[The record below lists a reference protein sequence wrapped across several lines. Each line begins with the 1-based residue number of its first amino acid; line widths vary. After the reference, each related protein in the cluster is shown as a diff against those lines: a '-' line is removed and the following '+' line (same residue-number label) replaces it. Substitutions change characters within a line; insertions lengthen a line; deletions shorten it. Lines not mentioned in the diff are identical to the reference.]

1 MATPFLTSLDGLTSP
16 SGLDSPVT
24 PGGVVGADG
33 LPSSKRSTALTAK
46 LTSVLSASYADYE
59 TRDALRLLDERGV
72 QNDED
77 TRRNLKANAQKEV
90 IECNARIVDDFG
102 LVAEQ
107 LKRVGTLLATLN
119 STCDSMRTHILAAKQ
134 ESAPTLEEFS
144 TLMTRKRDTEMKES
158 LLTAFTTHFLIS
170 NQDLNILTSSA
181 EPLDDRF
188 FTVLARCKQIHRDCE
203 YLLGGYNSSPSGG
216 EEEEASSRLGL
227 ELLEQTTRNLDAAF
241 KKLYNWIQ
249 REFKTLDLEDPN
261 ISGSI
266 RRALRVLSE
275 RPSLFQNCLDFFAE
289 ARRATLAEA
298 FHEALTGSGGH
309 GGGGAGTKAI
319 EFSTHEPLRYVGDML
334 AWVHSAAVSEK
345 EALEGLFVSD
355 AEEISRGLSAGK
367 ATEPWARINSG
378 SGRHRSVSSTSSTDA
393 EKDDGDEPPKP
404 IFDGRKALSE
414 LISRN
419 LSLLCQT
426 LQSRIDV
433 AVRTSGDPV
442 LMFKTF
448 NLLDF
453 YRGIFSKLLGQDSS
467 LAMLIQT
474 LQSSTLAQFEKAM
487 EEETSAAVASMN
499 SEEPPRDLTPPV
511 FLATALT
518 QFTDVCR
525 ARGPQMSETELER
538 LFASMLSGILAA
550 CAESATNI
558 ADVRSGSIYKIN
570 YMTAL
575 KATLVNV
582 SAHVA
587 PARIPLEKA
596 AREIQTVRDQLVEF
610 VTSTFLEFSGVAE
623 LMQEIDAR
631 RSLGA
636 KARREWLVQNLDEA
650 AQRLDA
656 FLSSALMDAQE
667 AMKNLFDRTL
677 AQDVV
682 AEAVERFC
690 AEYDDLEGMLEAID
704 AETSVSAD
712 EGDGGDD
719 DGGKSEDERDKSA
732 NGLLGSVR
740 ESYPRTGAEVRALLS

>member
-1 MATPFLTSLDGLTSP
+1 MATPFLTSLDGLTSA
-16 SGLDSPVT
+16 SGLDSPIT
-24 PGGVVGADG
+24 PGGVGADG

-72 QNDED
+72 HNDEE
-77 TRRNLKANAQKEV
+77 TRRDLKANAQKEV
-90 IECNARIVDDFG
+90 IDCNAQIVDDFG
-102 LVAEQ
+102 VVAEQ
-107 LKRVGTLLATLN
+107 LKRVGALLATLN
-119 STCDSMRTHILAAKQ
+119 TTCDSMRTHILAAKQ

-158 LLTAFTTHFLIS
+158 LLTAFTNHFLIS

-188 FTVLARCKQIHRDCE
+188 FTVLARCKQIHKDCE
-203 YLLGGYNSSPSGG
+203 FLLGYNSSPTG
-216 EEEEASSRLGL
+216 EEASSRLGL

-289 ARRATLAEA
+289 ARRTTLSEA
-298 FHEALTGSGGH
+298 FHEALTGSGH
-309 GGGGAGTKAI
+309 GGVATKAI
-319 EFSTHEPLRYVGDML
+319 EFSTHEPLRYIGDML

-367 ATEPWARINSG
+367 ASEPWARIS
-378 SGRHRSVSSTSSTDA
+378 SGRQRSVSSTSSTDA
-393 EKDDGDEPPKP
+393 EKEDDEQPV
-404 IFDGRKALSE
+404 FDGRKALSE

-419 LSLLCQT
+419 LSLVCQT

-433 AVRTSGDPV
+433 AVRASGDPV

-467 LAMLIQT
+467 LAMLIQS
-474 LQSSTLAQFEKAM
+474 LQSSTLAQFEKTM
-487 EEETSAAVASMN
+487 EEETTVAIASMN
-499 SEEPPRDLTPPV
+499 SEPPRDLTPPV

-525 ARGPQMSETELER
+525 ARGPQMSELELER

-550 CAESATNI
+550 CAESAINI
-558 ADVRSGSIYKIN
+558 ADVRRGSIYRIN

-575 KATLVNV
+575 KATLANV
-582 SAHVA
+582 SAHV
-587 PARIPLEKA
+587 PTARIPLEKA
-596 AREIQTVRDQLVEF
+596 AREIQMVRDELVEF

-623 LMQEIDAR
+623 LMQEIDSR
-631 RSLGA
+631 RSQGS

-656 FLSSALMDAQE
+656 FLSTALMDAQE
-667 AMKNLFDRTL
+667 AMKPLFDRTL

-690 AEYDDLEGMLEAID
+690 SEYDDLEGMLETIA
-704 AETSVSAD
+704 AETSVSVE

-719 DGGKSEDERDKSA
+719 GGSEDQREKSA
-732 NGLLGSVR
+732 NCLLGSLR
-740 ESYPRTGAEVRALLS
+740 ESYPRTGAEVRALLT

>member
-1 MATPFLTSLDGLTSP
+1 MATPFLSSVDGFTST

-24 PGGVVGADG
+24 PGGVGSDG
-33 LPSSKRSTALTAK
+33 LPLSKRSTALTAK

-59 TRDALRLLDERGV
+59 TRDALRLLDERSV
-72 QNDED
+72 RNDEE

-90 IECNARIVDDFG
+90 IDCNAQIVDDFG
-102 LVAEQ
+102 VVAEQ

-119 STCDSMRTHILAAKQ
+119 TTCDSMRTHILAAKQ

-158 LLTAFTTHFLIS
+158 LLTAFTDHFLIS
-170 NQDLNILTSSA
+170 DQDLNILTSSA
-181 EPLDDRF
+181 EPLDERF
-188 FTVLARCKQIHRDCE
+188 FTILARCKQIHKDCE
-203 YLLGGYNSSPSGG
+203 FLLGYNASPSG
-216 EEEEASSRLGL
+216 EEEASSRLGL

-298 FHEALTGSGGH
+298 FQEALTGSGH
-309 GGGGAGTKAI
+309 GRAGTKAI
-319 EFSTHEPLRYVGDML
+319 EFSTHEPLR
-334 AWVHSAAVSEK
+334 
-345 EALEGLFVSD
+345 
-355 AEEISRGLSAGK
+355 AGK
-367 ATEPWARINSG
+367 TTEPWARIH
-378 SGRHRSVSSTSSTDA
+378 SGRRRSVSSASSTDA
-393 EKDDGDEPPKP
+393 EKKDDEQPV
-404 IFDGRKALSE
+404 FDGRKALSE

-419 LSLLCQT
+419 LSLVCQT

-433 AVRTSGDPV
+433 AVRTSDDPV

-453 YRGIFSKLLGQDSS
+453 YRGIFSKLLGQASS
-467 LAMLIQT
+467 LASLIQT
-474 LQSSTLAQFEKAM
+474 LQSSTLAQFEQAM
-487 EEETSAAVASMN
+487 EEETAAAIASMD
-499 SEEPPRDLTPPV
+499 SEPPRDLTPPG

-518 QFTDVCR
+518 QFHDVCR
-525 ARGPQMSETELER
+525 ARGPQMSEPELER
-538 LFASMLSGILAA
+538 LFASTLSGILTA

-570 YMTAL
+570 YLTAL
-575 KATLVNV
+575 KATLANV
-582 SAHVA
+582 SVHV
-587 PARIPLEKA
+587 PSARIPLEKA
-596 AREIQTVRDQLVEF
+596 AREIQIVRDQLVEF

-623 LMQEIDAR
+623 LMQEIDSR
-631 RSLGA
+631 RSQGS

-682 AEAVERFC
+682 AEAVDRFC
-690 AEYDDLEGMLEAID
+690 SEYDDLEGMLETID
-704 AETSVSAD
+704 AEVSAPVEESD
-712 EGDGGDD
+712 GDD
-719 DGGKSEDERDKSA
+719 DGRAEDERDHSA
-732 NGLLGSVR
+732 NGLTGSVR
-740 ESYPRTGAEVRALLS
+740 ASYPRTGAEVRALLS

>member
-1 MATPFLTSLDGLTSP
+1 MATPFLSSVDGFTST

-24 PGGVVGADG
+24 PGGVGSDG
-33 LPSSKRSTALTAK
+33 LPLSKRSTALTAK

-59 TRDALRLLDERGV
+59 TRDALRLLDERSV
-72 QNDED
+72 RNDEE

-90 IECNARIVDDFG
+90 IDCNAQIVDDFG
-102 LVAEQ
+102 VVAEQ
-107 LKRVGTLLATLN
+107 LKRVGALLATLN
-119 STCDSMRTHILAAKQ
+119 TTCDSMRTHILAAKQ

-158 LLTAFTTHFLIS
+158 LLTAFTDHFLIS
-170 NQDLNILTSSA
+170 DQDLNILTSSA
-181 EPLDDRF
+181 EPLDERF
-188 FTVLARCKQIHRDCE
+188 FTILARCKQIHKDCE
-203 YLLGGYNSSPSGG
+203 FLLGYNASPSG
-216 EEEEASSRLGL
+216 EEEASSRLGL

-298 FHEALTGSGGH
+298 FQEALTGSGH
-309 GGGGAGTKAI
+309 GGAGTKAI
-319 EFSTHEPLRYVGDML
+319 EFSTHEPLRYIGDML

-367 ATEPWARINSG
+367 TTEPWARIQ
-378 SGRHRSVSSTSSTDA
+378 SGRRRSLSSASSTDA
-393 EKDDGDEPPKP
+393 EKKDDEQPV
-404 IFDGRKALSE
+404 FDGRKALSE

-419 LSLLCQT
+419 LSLVCQT

-433 AVRTSGDPV
+433 AVRTSDDPV

-467 LAMLIQT
+467 LASLIQT
-474 LQSSTLAQFEKAM
+474 LQSSTLAQFEQAM
-487 EEETSAAVASMN
+487 EEETAAAIASMD
-499 SEEPPRDLTPPV
+499 SEPPRDLTPPG

-518 QFTDVCR
+518 QFHDVCR
-525 ARGPQMSETELER
+525 ARGPQMSEPELER
-538 LFASMLSGILAA
+538 LFVSTLSGILTA

-570 YMTAL
+570 YLTAL
-575 KATLVNV
+575 KATLANV
-582 SAHVA
+582 SVHV
-587 PARIPLEKA
+587 PSARIPLEKA
-596 AREIQTVRDQLVEF
+596 AREIQIVRDQLVEF

-623 LMQEIDAR
+623 LMQEIDSR
-631 RSLGA
+631 RSQGS

-682 AEAVERFC
+682 AEAVDRFC
-690 AEYDDLEGMLEAID
+690 SEYDDLEGMLETID
-704 AETSVSAD
+704 AEVSAPVEESD
-712 EGDGGDD
+712 GDD
-719 DGGKSEDERDKSA
+719 DGRAEDERDHSA
-732 NGLLGSVR
+732 NGLTGSVR
-740 ESYPRTGAEVRALLS
+740 ASYPRTGAEVRALLS